1 VKNKINKTKQEI
13 ISLLLGRPEDTAARE
28 AHWRG
33 PRHGAAQPGSR
44 LSLGG

>member
-1 VKNKINKTKQEI
+1 MKNKINKTKQEI

-33 PRHGAAQPGSR
+33 PRRGAAQPGSR